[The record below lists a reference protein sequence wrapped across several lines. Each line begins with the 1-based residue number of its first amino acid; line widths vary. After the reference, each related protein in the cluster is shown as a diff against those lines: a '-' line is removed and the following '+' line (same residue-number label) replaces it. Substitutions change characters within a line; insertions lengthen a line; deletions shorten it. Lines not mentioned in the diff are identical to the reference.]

1 MQLGASMQ
9 RFLTYLGVAVT
20 LLVAGC
26 TSSTD
31 NQHIEKQIR
40 GEVLRESSGIATL
53 EAIYTVAFV
62 HFEENLINSD
72 DFYIQKDAV
81 FMDYGFDL
89 DDNSIKVV
97 DSGGRKT
104 LQVRLGKGD
113 VLATNRLS
121 IGKPKT
127 THEGYQPKNA
137 KTGEIINVDEHMNK
151 ELEEMKRIYGE
162 KNLKHAKENLKNFFK
177 VIATKYD
184 LDLDFQ

>member
-1 MQLGASMQ
+1 MLRCLQALLGICFSLMVIGCN
-9 RFLTYLGVAVT
+9 TGV
-20 LLVAGC
+20 
-26 TSSTD
+26 D
-31 NQHIEKQIR
+31 NKHIEKQIR

-53 EAIYTVAFV
+53 EAIYTLAFV
-62 HFEENLINSD
+62 HFEENHITSD

-89 DDNSIKVV
+89 DDKSIKVV
-97 DSGGRKT
+97 DSGGKKT

-121 IGKPKT
+121 VGKPET
-127 THEGYQPKNA
+127 SHEGYQPKNA

-151 ELEEMKRIYGE
+151 ELEELKRIYGE
-162 KNLKHAKENLKNFFK
+162 KNIKHAKENLKNFFK
-177 VIATKYD
+177 VIAAKYD

>member
-1 MQLGASMQ
+1 MS
-9 RFLTYLGVAVT
+9 RFCTYLGIGLL

-26 TSSTD
+26 NSGME
-31 NQHIEKQIR
+31 NQHLEKKIR

-62 HFEENLINSD
+62 HFEENHITSD

-121 IGKPKT
+121 VGKPET
-127 THEGYQPKNA
+127 SHEGYQPKNA
-137 KTGEIINVDEHMNK
+137 KTGEIINVDEHINK
-151 ELEEMKRIYGE
+151 ELEELKRTYGE
-162 KNLKHAKENLKNFFK
+162 KNLKHARENLKNFFK
-177 VIATKYD
+177 VIAAKYG
-184 LDLDFQ
+184 LELDFK

>member
-1 MQLGASMQ
+1 MS
-9 RFLTYLGVAVT
+9 RFFTYLCIVLL
-20 LLVAGC
+20 LLVGGC
-26 TSSTD
+26 NSASD
-31 NQHIEKQIR
+31 NQHLEKQIR

-62 HFEENLINSD
+62 HFEENHVTSD
-72 DFYIQKDAV
+72 DFYIQRDAV

-97 DSGGRKT
+97 DSGGRKV

-121 IGKPKT
+121 VSKPET
-127 THEGYQPKNA
+127 SHEGYQPKNA

-151 ELEEMKRIYGE
+151 ELEELKRIYGE
-162 KNLKHAKENLKNFFK
+162 KNIKHAKENLKNFFK
-177 VIATKYD
+177 VIAAKYN
-184 LDLDFQ
+184 LELDFK

>member
-1 MQLGASMQ
+1 MVRLFI
-9 RFLTYLGVAVT
+9 FLAMML
-20 LLVAGC
+20 LLVSGC
-26 TSSTD
+26 NGSTE
-31 NQHIEKQIR
+31 NRHIEKQIR
-40 GEVLRESSGIATL
+40 SEVLRESSGIATL

-62 HFEENLINSD
+62 HFEKNIVTSD
-72 DFYIQKDAV
+72 DFYIQRDAV

-104 LQVRLGKGD
+104 LRVRLGKGD

-121 IGKPKT
+121 VDKPET

-137 KTGEIINVDEHMNK
+137 KTGEIINVDEHINK
-151 ELEEMKRIYGE
+151 ELEELKRIYGE

-177 VIATKYD
+177 VIAAKYD
-184 LDLDFQ
+184 LELDFQ

>member
-1 MQLGASMQ
+1 MHRILMYFGI
-9 RFLTYLGVAVT
+9 AV
-20 LLVAGC
+20 LMLAAGC
-26 TSSTD
+26 TRSAD
-31 NQHIEKQIR
+31 NQHLEKQIR

-62 HFEENLINSD
+62 HFEENHITSD

-104 LQVRLGKGD
+104 LRVRLGKGD

-121 IGKPKT
+121 VGKPKT

-137 KTGEIINVDEHMNK
+137 RTGEIINIDEHMNK
-151 ELEEMKRIYGE
+151 ELEELKRTYGE
-162 KNLKHAKENLKNFFK
+162 KNIKHARENLKNFFK
-177 VIATKYD
+177 VIAAKYD
-184 LDLDFQ
+184 LELDFQ